1 MKIIYKLKILFLR
14 IVGYEKPLRVA
25 FLKYLQVKYK
35 TFKPHYE
42 TVLLESCK
50 EAKKLGINKISVL
63 ELGVAGGNG
72 IIALEK
78 YKKSIEKHLDVKIDI
93 YGFDTGEG
101 MPPTNLK
108 EDLPFVW
115 KQGIYKVDKE
125 ALSKKIKSK
134 IFYGD
139 IKNTVGDFINT
150 SPNKVA
156 CIFFDLD
163 YYSSTKSF
171 MDQIDSLREHL
182 LPRVFCYFD
191 DLHLPEKYI
200 SDINGVAL
208 AIKEFNSSNVKFKFG
223 KNVDHIMDFK
233 FPLAKSLIYMLHHF
247 DHHDY
252 NKFIGEAYGDDLDI
266 KSTKIKYSILD
277 D

>member
-1 MKIIYKLKILFLR
+1 
-14 IVGYEKPLRVA
+14 
-25 FLKYLQVKYK
+25 
-35 TFKPHYE
+35 
-42 TVLLESCK
+42 
-50 EAKKLGINKISVL
+50 
-63 ELGVAGGNG
+63 
-72 IIALEK
+72 
-78 YKKSIEKHLDVKIDI
+78 
-93 YGFDTGEG
+93 
-101 MPPTNLK
+101 
-108 EDLPFVW
+108 
-115 KQGIYKVDKE
+115 
-125 ALSKKIKSK
+125 
-134 IFYGD
+134 
-139 IKNTVGDFINT
+139 
-150 SPNKVA
+150 
-156 CIFFDLD
+156 
-163 YYSSTKSF
+163 

-266 KSTKIKYSILD
+266 KSTKN
-277 D
+277 